1 MYRLQI
7 FLLIILSS
15 IFSIT
20 HSSAQQAPQTHLI
33 AVGEGWAKNSIN
45 AVVFRKNSL
54 VSIKDTQFI
63 AYYNEDGF
71 IVLGKRKLGTE
82 NWQLKTTELK
92 ANTADAHNTIAI
104 MLDGDGYLHLS
115 WDHHNNQL
123 RYCKSVAPLSLKLTP
138 KMQMTGV
145 NEKRVTYPEF
155 YRLAN
160 GNLLFFYRNGE
171 SGEGNLVL
179 NHYDLATKTWTQL
192 HSNLIDGEQTRN
204 AYWQACTDSKGVIHI
219 SWVWRETG
227 DVASNHDLC
236 YARSKD
242 GGKTW
247 EKSNGEKYKLPITAA
262 SAEYAFHI
270 PQKSELINQ
279 TSMTADENG
288 NPFIATYWRER
299 GDSIPQYHL
308 VYKTKRGWV
317 KKGLNFRSTPFSLS
331 GGGTKRIPISR
342 PQILVKGAGK
352 KAAALLIFRDEE
364 RNSKASVVK
373 LSNVKKNKWQV
384 FDLTDFSVGS
394 WEPSFD
400 TELWKAKKQ
409 LNLFIQKV
417 DQVDGEGKSKMPA
430 QPVQVLEWQP
440 HF

>member
-1 MYRLQI
+1 
-7 FLLIILSS
+7 
-15 IFSIT
+15 
-20 HSSAQQAPQTHLI
+20 
-33 AVGEGWAKNSIN
+33 
-45 AVVFRKNSL
+45 
-54 VSIKDTQFI
+54 
-63 AYYNEDGF
+63 
-71 IVLGKRKLGTE
+71 
-82 NWQLKTTELK
+82 
-92 ANTADAHNTIAI
+92 
-104 MLDGDGYLHLS
+104 
-115 WDHHNNQL
+115 
-123 RYCKSVAPLSLKLTP
+123 
-138 KMQMTGV
+138 MTGV

-317 KKGLNFRSTPFSLS
+317 KKELNFRSTPFSLS

>member
-123 RYCKSVAPLSLKLTP
+123 RYCKSVAPLSLELTP

-317 KKGLNFRSTPFSLS
+317 KKELNFRSTPFSLS